1 MAAVIR
7 AFLSMLAGMTLAGG
21 LVIAVEAFG
30 AIVHPT
36 PPGFTGT
43 RDEMC
48 EHVARYP
55 HWVLAVVVA
64 AWSATAFA
72 STWVATRL
80 GRRIPGVVV
89 GLVLILALAFNVSML
104 PYALWFK
111 VAVLAC
117 VPIACLL
124 GVALPDRSHLKDRG
138 ERGAAVE

>member
-7 AFLSMLAGMTLAGG
+7 AFLSILAGMTLAGG
-21 LVIAVEAFG
+21 LVIAVEGFG
-30 AIVHPT
+30 AIVHLP

-43 RDEMC
+43 KEEMC

-80 GRRIPGVVV
+80 GRRIPGVIV
-89 GLVLILALAFNVSML
+89 GLLLILAVAFNVSML

-111 VAVLAC
+111 VSVLAC

-124 GVALPDRSHLKDRG
+124 GVALSARSRLTQGG

>member
-7 AFLSMLAGMTLAGG
+7 AFLSILAGMTLAGG
-21 LVIAVEAFG
+21 LVIAVEGFG
-30 AIVHPT
+30 AIVHLP

-43 RDEMC
+43 KEEMC

-80 GRRIPGVVV
+80 GRRIPGVIV
-89 GLVLILALAFNVSML
+89 GLLLILAVAFNVSML
-104 PYALWFK
+104 PYAIWFK
-111 VAVLAC
+111 VAVL
-117 VPIACLL
+117 I
-124 GVALPDRSHLKDRG
+124 GVAVAGCCGVFLPRRPPLGPPLGHVVPA
-138 ERGAAVE
+138 E